1 MTADRDLLA
10 LSAREFV
17 DQTAAKTPT
26 PGGGSV
32 AGLVGALAA
41 ALGEM
46 ALNFTRGKKK
56 FAEHEGYYA
65 ELAPRLE
72 AARRTLLDL
81 VAADVRAYEL
91 YQAATRLGDDDP
103 TKPQAQALALA
114 AATDVPRRAA
124 ATVLALLA
132 DLRGFAD
139 KCSTWLV
146 SDLVASAALAA
157 AALRLSDYNVRIN
170 ALSVPDRARA
180 DELRRLSRDDRRQG
194 EAMLAEIEAAVRDA
208 LP

>member
-1 MTADRDLLA
+1 MTAERDLLA
-10 LSAREFV
+10 LSVREFV
-17 DQTAAKTPT
+17 DRTAAKTPT

-32 AGLVGALAA
+32 AGVVGALAVG
-41 ALGEM
+41 LGEM

-65 ELAPRLE
+65 ELSPRLE

-103 TKPQAQALALA
+103 GKPAAQAKALA
-114 AATDVPRRAA
+114 AAIDVPRRAA
-124 ATVLALLA
+124 AMALALLE

-146 SDLVASAALAA
+146 SDLAASAALAS

-170 ALSVPDRARA
+170 ALSVPDREQA
-180 DELRRLSRDDRRQG
+180 DELRRCSGDDCRRG
-194 EAMLAEIEAAVRDA
+194 EALLAEIEAAVRDA